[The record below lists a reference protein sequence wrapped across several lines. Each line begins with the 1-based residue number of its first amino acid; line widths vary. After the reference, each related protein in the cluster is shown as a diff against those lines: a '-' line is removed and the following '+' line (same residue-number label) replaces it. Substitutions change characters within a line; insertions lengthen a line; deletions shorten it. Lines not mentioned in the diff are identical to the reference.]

1 MLEVGTYRFV
11 IERAQFA
18 NLERALSVVVPAAWW
33 LGGHAR
39 VFWLRGSIFAATP
52 YASIGLANSDLELEE
67 SRECFVISRAV
78 ARRILFELRS
88 DRVRHLERIKLVFAD
103 NDAVFTFE
111 YDSESKLDL
120 RRLFSRYVGLWRPRF
135 TPREY
140 CEFFAQGRSYSYFD
154 LSTERMRERLRE
166 HEDRGD
172 ESEERSDF
180 VTIEG
185 LSEDISHVTVSRS
198 SLVAFL
204 EASKNEGATF
214 RFGFCNERYPIVCRA
229 GDVIAILTTIE

>member
-1 MLEVGTYRFV
+1 MAEVGTHRFV
-11 IERAQFA
+11 IESAQFA
-18 NLERALSVVVPAAWW
+18 KLERALSVAVPAAWW
-33 LGGHAR
+33 LGGQAR

-52 YASIGLANSDLELEE
+52 YASIGIANSDLELEE
-67 SRECFVISRAV
+67 SRECFAISRAV
-78 ARRILFELRS
+78 ARRVLFELKS
-88 DRVRHLERIKLVFAD
+88 DRVRHLERIELVFAG
-103 NDAVFTFE
+103 NDAALTFE

-140 CEFFAQGRSYSYFD
+140 CEFFAQDRSYSYFD

-166 HEDRGD
+166 HEDRKG
-172 ESEERSDF
+172 ESEGRSDS

-185 LSEDISHVTVSRS
+185 LSEDISRVTVSRS

-204 EASKNEGATF
+204 EASKNEDTTF
-214 RFGFCNERYPIVCRA
+214 RFGFCSERYPIVCRA
-229 GDVIAILTTIE
+229 GDVIAILATIE